1 MNGSEGRRESP
12 PLMRMPPCGR
22 ESGGTKAGLGGMRR
36 EGLWLSLSTDMAL
49 LRTGAGGSLP
59 RDIWYGQKQSEMV
72 RGDVTPSC
80 WSEINIIVA
89 TWKCYLLLCMA
100 AEYTRVAKEK
110 AASTVYIPLL
120 SLLCTVIRLLPV
132 TCGEIETEIQNCNA
146 KPIARKHS
154 LDALS
159 HTWPP
164 LRYSLLCK
172 LRFCLRSPIPPQSPH
187 HIILP
192 VLDD

>member
-72 RGDVTPSC
+72 RGDVTP
-80 WSEINIIVA
+80 
-89 TWKCYLLLCMA
+89 LC
-100 AEYTRVAKEK
+100 
-110 AASTVYIPLL
+110 
-120 SLLCTVIRLLPV
+120 
-132 TCGEIETEIQNCNA
+132 
-146 KPIARKHS
+146 
-154 LDALS
+154 
-159 HTWPP
+159 
-164 LRYSLLCK
+164 
-172 LRFCLRSPIPPQSPH
+172 
-187 HIILP
+187 
-192 VLDD
+192 

>member
-1 MNGSEGRRESP
+1 
-12 PLMRMPPCGR
+12 
-22 ESGGTKAGLGGMRR
+22 
-36 EGLWLSLSTDMAL
+36 
-49 LRTGAGGSLP
+49 
-59 RDIWYGQKQSEMV
+59 
-72 RGDVTPSC
+72 
-80 WSEINIIVA
+80 
-89 TWKCYLLLCMA
+89 MA

-164 LRYSLLCK
+164 ITIFFVMQATLL
-172 LRFCLRSPIPPQSPH
+172 LAFPDSPAVAPPYNF
-187 HIILP
+187 IC
-192 VLDD
+192 VRD